1 MSQLLAIVGATGK
14 QGGSVARFVLSDP
27 VLSAR
32 YRVRALT
39 RDATKPAAEA
49 LRASG
54 AEVVTADLD
63 NPESLKAALAGASFV
78 FIATET
84 IYDEKVK
91 ERELRQS
98 KDVADA
104 AVTAGVQY
112 LIYSTEVHCETL
124 SGGKYPVA
132 AYDSKAEAE
141 AYMRTLPI
149 RSAFYAP
156 ATFMQNLDTSM
167 APRPDPDRPGV
178 YTIAN
183 IFPGDCPYPWID
195 VVADAGKFVG
205 AILADPDRFEG
216 RVLWAGSELAT
227 MDEVAARISKGTGKT
242 VEYVVVPEN
251 TFRAHLPPAAQDQI
265 VNMFR
270 FCSEY
275 GYYGPELAR
284 RLEETIAE
292 VPYKL
297 TTLDEYIT
305 AHVRLA

>member
-14 QGGSVARFVLSDP
+14 QGGSVAHFVLSD
-27 VLSAR
+27 
-32 YRVRALT
+32 

-49 LRASG
+49 LRARG

-63 NPESLKAALAGASFV
+63 NPESLKAALTGASFV
-78 FIATET
+78 FVATET
-84 IYDEKVK
+84 VYDEKVK

-112 LIYSTEVHCETL
+112 LIYSTEVHCEIL

-132 AYDSKAEAE
+132 AYDSKAEVE

-156 ATFMQNLDTSM
+156 ATFMQNLATSM
-167 APRPDPDRPGV
+167 VPRPDPDRPGV
-178 YTIAN
+178 YTIDN
-183 IFPGDCPYPWID
+183 IFPGDCLYPWID
-195 VVADAGKFVG
+195 VIADAGKFVG
-205 AILADPDRFEG
+205 AILADPDRFQG
-216 RVLWAGSELAT
+216 KMLWAGSELAT

-242 VEYVVVPEN
+242 VEYVVVPED
-251 TFRAHLPPAAQDQI
+251 TFCAHLPPAAQDQI
-265 VNMFR
+265 ANMFR

-275 GYYGPELAR
+275 GYYGPESAR
-284 RLEETIAE
+284 HLEETITQ